1 MILYLIDINIA
12 LQRRKD
18 ALILA
23 SEAKSARLLV
33 IYSRLASGD
42 VLNKRELS
50 QRFGTS
56 ERSVQ
61 RDMESLRCFF
71 ADQNLPQDIVY
82 DRSHQGYRLVQK
94 EEAVFTNSEILAVCK
109 ILLESRSMVQEE
121 MFPLLDK
128 LLDRCVPEQN
138 KRMVK
143 SLIANEK
150 FLYVPPHHG
159 TKILPGLW
167 KLGQAIQSHTVLE
180 IEYQKLKGKETVHRV
195 IEPVGLLFSEYYF
208 YLLGFIRGIDKAKA
222 FENPDDLFPTIYRLD
237 RIVRFQETGEHF
249 HPPYADRFQEGEFR
263 KRGQFM
269 YGGKLETIRF
279 RYTGPSLEAVL
290 DRLPTAKVVTQ
301 DESGWVIEAEVFG
314 KGIEMWLRSQ
324 GEYVQLIS
332 KPDHTKNL

>member
-128 LLDRCVPEQN
+128 LLDRCVLEQN

-208 YLLGFIRGIDKAKA
+208 YLVGFIRGIDKAKA

-263 KRGQFM
+263 KRVQFM

-314 KGIEMWLRSQ
+314 RGIEMWLRSQ
-324 GEYVQLIS
+324 GNYITRLEG
-332 KPDHTKNL
+332 

>member
-1 MILYLIDINIA
+1 MILYLIDIDIA

-263 KRGQFM
+263 KRVQFM

-290 DRLPTAKVVTQ
+290 DRLPTAKVLSQ
-301 DESGWVIEAEVFG
+301 DESGWTLDAEVFG

-324 GEYVQLIS
+324 GSSIVM
-332 KPDHTKNL
+332 PDHHAL

>member
-1 MILYLIDINIA
+1 M
-12 LQRRKD
+12 
-18 ALILA
+18 A

-128 LLDRCVPEQN
+128 LLDRCVLEQN

-208 YLLGFIRGIDKAKA
+208 YLVGFIRGIDKAKA
-222 FENPDDLFPTIYRLD
+222 FENPDNLFPTIYRLD

-263 KRGQFM
+263 KRVQFM

-290 DRLPTAKVVTQ
+290 DRLPTAKVLSQ
-301 DESGWVIEAEVFG
+301 DESGWTLEAEVFG

-324 GEYVQLIS
+324 GSSIVM
-332 KPDHTKNL
+332 PDHHAL

>member
-82 DRSHQGYRLVQK
+82 DRNHQGYRLVQK
-94 EEAVFTNSEILAVCK
+94 EEAVFTNSEILAVRR
-109 ILLESRSMVQEE
+109 ILLEGRSMVQEE

-138 KRMVK
+138 KSRL
-143 SLIANEK
+143 SN
-150 FLYVPPHHG
+150 PP
-159 TKILPGLW
+159 
-167 KLGQAIQSHTVLE
+167 Q
-180 IEYQKLKGKETVHRV
+180 
-195 IEPVGLLFSEYYF
+195 
-208 YLLGFIRGIDKAKA
+208 
-222 FENPDDLFPTIYRLD
+222 
-237 RIVRFQETGEHF
+237 
-249 HPPYADRFQEGEFR
+249 
-263 KRGQFM
+263 
-269 YGGKLETIRF
+269 
-279 RYTGPSLEAVL
+279 
-290 DRLPTAKVVTQ
+290 
-301 DESGWVIEAEVFG
+301 
-314 KGIEMWLRSQ
+314 
-324 GEYVQLIS
+324 
-332 KPDHTKNL
+332 

>member
-1 MILYLIDINIA
+1 M
-12 LQRRKD
+12 
-18 ALILA
+18 A
-23 SEAKSARLLV
+23 SEAKSARLSV

-128 LLDRCVPEQN
+128 LLDRCVLEQN

-208 YLLGFIRGIDKAKA
+208 YLVGFIRGIDKAKA

-263 KRGQFM
+263 KRVQFM

-290 DRLPTAKVVTQ
+290 DRLPTAKVLSQ
-301 DESGWVIEAEVFG
+301 DESGWTLEAEVFG
-314 KGIEMWLRSQ
+314 KGIEMWLRNQ
-324 GEYVQLIS
+324 GSSIVM
-332 KPDHTKNL
+332 PDHHAL

>member
-263 KRGQFM
+263 KRVQFM

-290 DRLPTAKVVTQ
+290 DRLPTAKVLSQ
-301 DESGWVIEAEVFG
+301 DESGWTFEAEVFG

-324 GEYVQLIS
+324 GSSIVM
-332 KPDHTKNL
+332 PDHHAL

>member
-290 DRLPTAKVVTQ
+290 DRLPTAKVLSQ
-301 DESGWVIEAEVFG
+301 DESGWTLDAEVFG
-314 KGIEMWLRSQ
+314 KDIEMWLRSQ
-324 GEYVQLIS
+324 GSSIVM
-332 KPDHTKNL
+332 PDHHAL

>member
-208 YLLGFIRGIDKAKA
+208 YLVGFIRGIDKAKA

-263 KRGQFM
+263 KRVQFM

-279 RYTGPSLEAVL
+279 RYTGPSIEAVL
-290 DRLPTAKVVTQ
+290 DRLPTAKVLSQ
-301 DESGWVIEAEVFG
+301 DESGWTLEAEVFG

-324 GEYVQLIS
+324 GSSIVM
-332 KPDHTKNL
+332 PDHHAL